1 VSITTSRPSTLAVL
15 VRAHDALDVGAVAGR
30 RLDHG
35 LGDALEGGR
44 DVGEVA
50 PLPLGDARQHVVV
63 ELLHDP
69 DHAVCGGLWCG
80 SIWWSVSAHN
90 WNVQRARLSAS

>member
-1 VSITTSRPSTLAVL
+1 ML
-15 VRAHDALDVGAVAGR
+15 VRAHDALDVDAVAGR

-35 LGDALEGGR
+35 LGDALERGR

-50 PLPLGDARQHVVV
+50 PLPLGDPRQHVVV

-69 DHAVCGGLWCG
+69 DHADAGGVVRQHLVEC
-80 SIWWSVSAHN
+80 
-90 WNVQRARLSAS
+90 